1 MTEIPE
7 HLLKR
12 SRDRRSALGLGGG
25 EGDVGGDA
33 AATPAAPAATPAT
46 AAAPAAATPAAPAGR
61 KAAAAPAAAPPPKPD
76 SPVVA
81 AAKRRAKI
89 PFWAMAGLSL
99 LPIWIFMYVRAVTE
113 PPEAAAGPLGIGAE
127 VYTGNCA
134 TCHAAGGAGGSGRQL
149 NEGEVILTFPRI
161 EDHIRFVWFG
171 TEEYE
176 AAGITNYGN
185 PDRPGPGGAHL
196 TRSFTGAAMPGWSS
210 LGGEE
215 VLSVVCDE
223 RFGFDGGLDP
233 ASEDPA
239 IAHEY
244 ETWCSDESP
253 VFLALE
259 AGADLLT
266 IGTPDGPELLDAE
279 GNVITDILPIGP
291 EPVAG
296 SPAS

>member
-25 EGDVGGDA
+25 EGDAGGDA

-46 AAAPAAATPAAPAGR
+46 TAAAAPAAPAAPAGR

-113 PPEAAAGPLGIGAE
+113 PPEVAAGPMGIGAE
-127 VYTGNCA
+127 VYGGNCA
-134 TCHAAGGAGGSGRQL
+134 ACHGAGGVGGNGRELDQ
-149 NEGEVILTFPRI
+149 GEVIKTFPRI

-176 AAGITNYGN
+176 AAGITSYGDPN
-185 PDRPGPGGAHL
+185 RDGGAHT
-196 TRSFTGAAMPGWSS
+196 TRSYNGSAMPGWSS

-215 VLSVVCDE
+215 ILAVVCDE
-223 RFGFDGGLDP
+223 RFGLDGGLDP
-233 ASEDPA
+233 ASEDA
-239 IAHEY
+239 AVASEY
-244 ETWCSDESP
+244 ETWCSEEAP

-266 IGTPDGPELLDAE
+266 IGTPDGPEILDAD
-279 GNVITDILPIGP
+279 GNPADILPIGP
-291 EPVAG
+291 APVAG
-296 SPAS
+296 SS

>member
-12 SRDRRSALGLGGG
+12 SRDRRSALGLGG
-25 EGDVGGDA
+25 EGDAGGEA
-33 AATPAAPAATPAT
+33 AAPAAGAATPAT
-46 AAAPAAATPAAPAGR
+46 SAPAATPAAATPAAPAGR

-113 PPEAAAGPLGIGAE
+113 PPEVAAGPMGIGAE
-127 VYTGNCA
+127 VYAGNCA
-134 TCHAAGGAGGSGRQL
+134 SCHLGDGGGGAGRKL
-149 NEGEVILTFPRI
+149 NDGEVVKTFPHI
-161 EDHIRFVWFG
+161 EDHIRFVYFG
-171 TEEYE
+171 TEGYE
-176 AAGITNYGN
+176 SDGITSYGDPN
-185 PDRPGPGGAHL
+185 REGGAHT
-196 TRSFTGAAMPGWSS
+196 TRSYNGNVMPSFGSA
-210 LGGEE
+210 LTGEE
-215 VLSVVCDE
+215 VLSVVCEE
-223 RFGFDGGLDP
+223 RFGFAGGLDP
-233 ASEDPA
+233 TSEDA
-239 IAHEY
+239 AEEF

-259 AGADLLT
+259 SGVDLLT
-266 IGTPDGPELLDAE
+266 IGTPDGPEILDPE
-279 GNVITDILPIGP
+279 GNPADILPIGP
-291 EPVAG
+291 EPMAG